1 VRPDD
6 ATGLARAIR
15 ELASNPRELA
25 AMGCRAR
32 AAAAEFTRDGQIAA
46 HASLLGSLAT
56 AHR

>member
-1 VRPDD
+1 VDPDD
-6 ATGLARAIR
+6 ATGLAGAIR
-15 ELASNPRELA
+15 QLAGNPRELT
-25 AMGCRAR
+25 AMGYRAR